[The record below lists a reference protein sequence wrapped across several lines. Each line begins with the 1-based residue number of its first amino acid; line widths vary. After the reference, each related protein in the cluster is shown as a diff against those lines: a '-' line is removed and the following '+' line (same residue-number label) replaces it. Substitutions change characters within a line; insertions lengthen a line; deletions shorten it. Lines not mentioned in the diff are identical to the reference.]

1 MQKKGLSWLIKI
13 YLIMLLGVAMIAPF
27 CYICV
32 LKLSD
37 TFHFNWLQYLAHKPL
52 CQYIDRLRLVGFICV
67 IPYLLKTAQIAWG
80 DLSLKFNF
88 KIYFCCFLK
97 GCILWISL
105 LTCVIC
111 ATKELQFKSDCTFTF
126 FKYFLAS
133 LCLAFL
139 EEFIFRGVV
148 FEFLRKKYVLSKTL
162 FFLAFLFSSLHFS
175 LCRENGLLSSSS
187 LILQSLQCV
196 WHSILDIW
204 GNIHWAYFFS
214 LFFLSK
220 ILVFLRLCYN
230 SLWAAIGFHQGLV
243 FILMCIRHAFI
254 FNTNQNTFWGT
265 GRLTDSWFVVF
276 VLIFICTKLKRSFYK
291 KLDNA
296 F

>member
-1 MQKKGLSWLIKI
+1 
-13 YLIMLLGVAMIAPF
+13 MLLGVAVVAPF
-27 CYICV
+27 CYVCIMHLNNV
-32 LKLSD
+32 
-37 TFHFNWLQYLAHKPL
+37 FHFTWLQYLACKPL

-67 IPYLLKTAQIAWG
+67 IPYLLKIAQITRK
-80 DLSLKFNF
+80 DLSLNFNF
-88 KIYFCCFLK
+88 KIYFYCFLK
-97 GCILWISL
+97 GCILWFSL
-105 LTCVIC
+105 LVGVIC

-126 FKYFLAS
+126 LKYFLAS

-148 FEFLRKKYVLSKTL
+148 FEFLRKKYSLQKTL
-162 FFLAFLFSSLHFS
+162 FFLALLFSILHFS
-175 LCRENGLLSSSS
+175 LCRKSQSISSLP

-204 GNIHWAYFFS
+204 GNIHWTYFFS

-220 ILVFLRLCYN
+220 ILVFLRLYYN

-243 FILMCIRHAFI
+243 FILMCIRHIFI
-254 FNTNQNTFWGT
+254 FNTHQNTFWGT

-276 VLIFICTKLKRSFYK
+276 VLIFICFKLKRNFYK
-291 KLDNA
+291 TFDNA